1 MEIGVATVL
10 IDALFCIL
18 TSTTWCGLLPLSS
31 HLHAYTNGVDTHTP
45 HQKKKK
51 DSALPSSILRKV
63 WRLSDLDVPHGQ
75 LSELEFYSAL
85 KLIGVAQTGVA
96 VIDRAALT
104 LEGFEV
110 PVFGAAAYVLPAIL
124 KTALGLSDSDLNE
137 YQEQWATVYATSA
150 GGGDGDADS
159 GTFNE
164 IPPHHP

>member
-1 MEIGVATVL
+1 MPSFAYLHQPHGVAFFPCLRICMLTPTGL
-10 IDALFCIL
+10 I
-18 TSTTWCGLLPLSS
+18 
-31 HLHAYTNGVDTHTP
+31 HTP
-45 HQKKKK
+45 PTKKK

-137 YQEQWATVYATSA
+137 FQEQWATVYATSA

-164 IPPHHP
+164 IPPLPPPKKKIKK